1 MADRAPIP
9 SRDMLTLR
17 TIKELESRLGREL
30 GVSDW
35 HPATQDDIDAL
46 ALTPALMDE
55 VVSLQSFAFVVN
67 AGLDRIR
74 FPAPLPVGDRVRL
87 RLSLE
92 AITSR
97 RGGSDVTFLLCFECP
112 SQNEPVCL
120 AESVVRVFDTC

>member
-1 MADRAPIP
+1 
-9 SRDMLTLR
+9 
-17 TIKELESRLGREL
+17 LESRLGREL

-35 HPATQDDIDAL
+35 HLATQEDIDDLAL
-46 ALTPALMDE
+46 APVLMDE

-67 AGLDRIR
+67 AGLDRIC

-97 RGGSDVTFLLCFECP
+97 RGGRDVTFLLCFECP
-112 SQNEPVCL
+112 SQRKPVCL